1 MNQNRLDNNKVV
13 ELLSFIKRSP
23 AVNTLETL
31 WLNGNS
37 WVDQTSWIAL
47 SELITA
53 APNLTKLHV
62 KDQGQGGN
70 AVKFELQPAGIRTAG
85 TANDD
90 NDDEAQPT
98 EGKFIVTNQ
107 SSGEILYEI

>member
-13 ELLSFIKRSP
+13 ELLGFIKRSP

-90 NDDEAQPT
+90 NEDAAPLT

-107 SSGEILYEI
+107 SNGDILHEI

>member
-1 MNQNRLDNNKVV
+1 MNEDCRRLLLQFLGSQTNLKFLVLNQNRLDNNKVV
-13 ELLSFIKRSP
+13 ELLGFIQRSP

-70 AVKFELQPAGIRTAG
+70 AVKFELQPAGIHTAG
-85 TANDD
+85 NAANDD
-90 NDDEAQPT
+90 
-98 EGKFIVTNQ
+98 
-107 SSGEILYEI
+107 